1 MLLCLAVL
9 QQFAKGSQ
17 NVLVGLL
24 RGVKDT
30 KSGLRATLWGYWLVG
45 VPTLLILGL
54 GLHWEGYGVWT
65 GLILGFGTTA
75 LLLAKA
81 FRQRLTELPPVADKR
96 NAEVE
101 TVKT

>member
-1 MLLCLAVL
+1 ML

-30 KSGLRATLWGYWLVG
+30 KSGLKATLWGYWLVG
-45 VPTLLILGL
+45 VPALLFLGL
-54 GLHWEGYGVWT
+54 GLNWEGYGVWT

-75 LLLAKA
+75 LLLARA
-81 FRQRLTELPPVADKR
+81 LRLRLTELRPIQTSGKR
-96 NAEVE
+96 R
-101 TVKT
+101 